1 MTDNRIELLETA
13 PIPKVVLKMA
23 LPSIIGLLVMAIY
36 NIVDTMFVAWIGT
49 QATGSTQV
57 VFPIMM
63 AIGAVGLTFGIG
75 GSSVI
80 SRLLGEKKLKQ
91 AETVVA
97 TNFLLAAISGILL
110 LIIGISFIEPIVKLF
125 GATEGM
131 LKLSKDYGIF
141 ILFGAPAQVI
151 NMTLNNLLRAEG
163 SAKYSMISMM
173 SGAII
178 NIFLDPIL
186 IFSFGLGIKG
196 AAIATS
202 FSQFI
207 TMFLLIS
214 QYLRGRSVLHLN
226 FKNVSLKINMIFEVI
241 KMGSPSFSQ
250 QILTSMSM
258 AIINQLSGLYGG
270 ESAIAAVGIV
280 SRTMMIVMYV
290 IFGLSQGFQPVAGYN
305 YGSNQ
310 INRLKE
316 ALIFTL
322 KVSLSIALI
331 SCILFI
337 TFDNTILG
345 IFKPTELVFSLAS
358 SYLKLYAVS
367 IVMMSIS
374 TVISAYYQ
382 AIGNSFPALLLSI
395 ARQGLFLIPLAF
407 MLPLKFGLIGVFLA
421 QPIADFL
428 TLLLT
433 GYFYFKSKSTR
444 TNLIS

>member
-1 MTDNRIELLETA
+1 MNDNRIELLENA

-49 QATGSTQV
+49 QATGATQV

-75 GSSVI
+75 GSSVV
-80 SRLLGEKKLKQ
+80 SRLLGEKKLAK
-91 AETVVA
+91 AECVLA
-97 TNFLLAAISGILL
+97 TNFLLAALSGTIF
-110 LIIGISFIEPIVKLF
+110 LIIGISFIEPILKLF

-131 LKLSKDYGIF
+131 LEMSKDYGMF
-141 ILFGAPAQVI
+141 ILVGAPAQVI

-163 SAKYSMISMM
+163 SAKYSMISMIA
-173 SGAII
+173 GAII

-186 IFSFGLGIKG
+186 IFGFGLGIKG

-202 FSQFI
+202 FSQFV

-226 FKNVSLKINMIFEVI
+226 IKNVSLKVNMICEVLR
-241 KMGSPSFSQ
+241 MGSPSFSQ
-250 QILTSMSM
+250 QILTSISM
-258 AIINQLSGLYGG
+258 AIINQLSGFYGG

-280 SRTMMIVMYV
+280 SRTMMIIMYV

-305 YGSNQ
+305 FGSNQ
-310 INRLKE
+310 VIRLKE
-316 ALIFTL
+316 ALVFTL
-322 KVSLSIALI
+322 KTSLIIALI
-331 SCILFI
+331 SGIIFVI
-337 TFDNTILG
+337 FDDYILG
-345 IFKPTELVFSLAS
+345 IFKPTALVFDLAS
-358 SYLKLYAVS
+358 SYLRLYAIS
-367 IVMMSIS
+367 IIMMSIS

-407 MLPLKFGLIGVFLA
+407 ILPLQCGLIGVFLA
-421 QPIADFL
+421 QPVADFL

-433 GYFYFKSKSTR
+433 GYFYLKSKSTKAILL
-444 TNLIS
+444 N